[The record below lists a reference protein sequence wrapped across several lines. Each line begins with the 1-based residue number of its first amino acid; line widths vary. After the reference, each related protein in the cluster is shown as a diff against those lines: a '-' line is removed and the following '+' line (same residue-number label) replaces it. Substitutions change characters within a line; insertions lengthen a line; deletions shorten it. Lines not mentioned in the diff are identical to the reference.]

1 MLLNNSNFNFT
12 SLFSSS
18 PLLQVEVQSRP
29 PFLKIW
35 DKAQP
40 PILPPFSRKLVG
52 FGWGAHY
59 EFTPQLKIFNLVFY
73 MFFEEI
79 EEVKKTSKL
88 RKIFFVFIMISG
100 SYSYIFLNLLEP
112 LVASVAL
119 CHYSNVFFDSISHHG
134 CNIFVH

>member
-40 PILPPFSRKLVG
+40 PLLPPFSRKVG
-52 FGWGAHY
+52 GWGGGGALY

-79 EEVKKTSKL
+79 QEVKKTSKL
-88 RKIFFVFIMISG
+88 RKNFFVFIMISV

-119 CHYSNVFFDSISHHG
+119 CHYSIVFF
-134 CNIFVH
+134 